1 MNFCFQAMSFAAF
14 NGKAAEL
21 NERVFK
27 LLESVCMPIKEK
39 GTTLVSQGSVPFYDT
54 SLVIHKAEKTWTDDT
69 TAEKIKVQLEQR
81 YLHYAIVPQ
90 VAYYRNEETVSFV
103 SPYFRGGSLEKA
115 IQKETD
121 KIQDKPTAKPQT
133 LDLNEKLR
141 ILYQICCAI
150 NYLHEPPDCDR
161 KAVTHVDISLKRVLL
176 DEQKNARL
184 LFFTPSSVEGD
195 EKFTN
200 DKSKD
205 VQDFITVLCSVLKDT
220 PGREA
225 EKLSKYASDKD
236 VTLKKISD
244 KLEGLVGRNNI
255 DRWTRS
261 QDAKKKKEKVITV
274 KKSTTNYTEQLDNAF
289 RDIDTQERLNLSEAD
304 RSPLQLAPPN
314 KVYGEG
320 IV

>member
-1 MNFCFQAMSFAAF
+1 MSFAAF

-39 GTTLVSQGSVPFYDT
+39 GTTLFSQGSVPFYDT

-150 NYLHEPPDCDR
+150 EYLHEPPDCDR
-161 KAVTHVDISLKRVLL
+161 KAVTHGDISLKRVIL
-176 DEQKNARL
+176 DEQKNSRL

-205 VQDFITVLCSVLKDT
+205 VQDFIKVLCAVLKDT
-220 PGREA
+220 PEREA
-225 EKLSKYASDKD
+225 EQLLKLKAEKLLKYASDKD

-244 KLEGLVGRNNI
+244 KLEGLVRRNDI
-255 DRWTRS
+255 KRWTPS
-261 QDAKKKKEKVITV
+261 PDAKKKCEICCVNEPDKIQMCVGCMRNWQYNPV
-274 KKSTTNYTEQLDNAF
+274 KCHSCNQAKIQ
-289 RDIDTQERLNLSEAD
+289 
-304 RSPLQLAPPN
+304 SPVGKP
-314 KVYGEG
+314 
-320 IV
+320 